1 MRTDSFPVEI
11 GLPPLSDEAAVE
23 MDDFLI
29 DFLGLFESHYGD
41 QIRRFYQDRSFGNL
55 ADLRSRSRLPDD
67 DPPFL

>member
-29 DFLGLFESHYGD
+29 DFLCLFESHYGD
-41 QIRRFYQDRSFGNL
+41 QIVRRDR
-55 ADLRSRSRLPDD
+55 RYIQRVKVP
-67 DPPFL
+67 

>member
-23 MDDFLI
+23 IDDFLI
-29 DFLGLFESHYGD
+29 DFLCLFESHYGD

-67 DPPFL
+67 DPPF